1 MFTPQAKSASANDE
15 GFTLVEV
22 VVSIIV
28 LALIA
33 LALLPLLIQGIKQS
47 AQAAAIAS
55 AVQLANSQVDLARTQ
70 ATTCTAVTATP
81 TVAVS
86 SSATYRGVPLVVTK
100 TVGACPTPTPSAT
113 APGTIP
119 FTATVTRSDT
129 GETLA
134 TVSTKIL
141 VTGG

>member
-55 AVQLANSQVDLARTQ
+55 AVQLANSQVDLCPGRD
-70 ATTCTAVTATP
+70 
-81 TVAVS
+81 VS
-86 SSATYRGVPLVVTK
+86 GSR
-100 TVGACPTPTPSAT
+100 
-113 APGTIP
+113 
-119 FTATVTRSDT
+119 RS
-129 GETLA
+129 
-134 TVSTKIL
+134 
-141 VTGG
+141 

>member
-1 MFTPQAKSASANDE
+1 MSEARAHGADDE

-22 VVSIIV
+22 VVSILV
-28 LALIA
+28 LAMIS

-47 AQAAAIAS
+47 AQTAAIAS
-55 AVQLANSQVDLARTQ
+55 AVQLANSQIDLARAQ
-70 ATTCTAVTATP
+70 APTCTGVLATP

-86 SSATYRGVPLVVTK
+86 SSATYRGVPLVVQK
-100 TVGACPTPTPSAT
+100 TFGTCPSPAPTTS
-113 APGTIP
+113 APGTIA

-129 GETLA
+129 GQTLA
-134 TVSTKIL
+134 RLDTKIF

>member
-1 MFTPQAKSASANDE
+1 MKFRQAQTVSNDD

-28 LALIA
+28 LALIS

-55 AVQLANSQVDLARTQ
+55 AVQLANSQVDLARAQT
-70 ATTCTAVTATP
+70 TTCSAIAATP
-81 TVAVS
+81 SVTVS
-86 SSATYRGVPLVVTK
+86 PSETYRGVPLVLTK
-100 TVGACPTPTPSAT
+100 TVGTCPSPAPTTS
-113 APGTIP
+113 APGTIR

-129 GETLA
+129 SETLA
-134 TVSTKIL
+134 SVTTLIL
-141 VTGG
+141 VNGS